1 MQRVMRALWAVAV
14 LCFAGGC
21 SETELKGEDA
31 LRVHD
36 SALEQFTGTAVASGS
51 SPDNPPGLAID
62 GSTSTFWL
70 SLARDGEWW
79 QLDLGAVRELS
90 RLEIVNGG
98 SRAATYRIGFSEDGT
113 TFSSLADMAS
123 VQGTH
128 VVTFTARRARYVR
141 VTGLTRMQP
150 TWSWSIIELRAFGE
164 VAPPPPY
171 ALVLKPGGTPS
182 ASSSSP
188 GYPPGSAI
196 DDSTSTWWLSAVRD
210 GEWWQLDLGQVRTL
224 SRVEFQGGGSRAPT
238 YRLSFSEDGTAF
250 TSLPDGSATQGL
262 NTVDFPVRSARYVR
276 MTGLTRMDPTWSWGI
291 IELDVYGPAED
302 APPVLEDK
310 TPGAAASASAN
321 AGPGLTPELAIDGST
336 STRYVSAQAD
346 GGWWQLDLG
355 RVRNVSRLELTNDNA
370 APPTFRVGLSQDGAV
385 FTYLPDQTNQPE
397 VAKVVEFAAA
407 SARYVRIIGL
417 TRAQPTWGWSLV
429 EVKVKGPPDTTTP
442 VPPST
447 PTGFSVSAAPGSA
460 ALAWAANPEANVAGY
475 RVYRDGVLIRQLPGT
490 GYTDT
495 QVTAGTTYA
504 YAVSAYDTSNNESAR
519 TATRSVTIPTSPPL
533 APLIPFT
540 VPSPYTTP
548 LPVSGV
554 PLHPFDEQE
563 AFRNELAFFLTKGVR
578 VEQSQYTASLYVV
591 NRNGDVFDTAG
602 RLKASRVPFIRP
614 SGPIAALNAGIEG
627 RGWPVASWMLPS
639 PGEGHMAL
647 YDKDTGAYG
656 EFISA
661 NVGNGSMSYGWGG
674 YSPNIRVTSGTSQ
687 YPNTLWDGATAHGLN
702 LMSFTITDHEIRK
715 AVERYQAGDY
725 ENAYIPHL
733 IGYEAYRHHPNQWYY
748 PASRTDWTG
757 TGPLPSCPGYYKVS
771 EWGVGGCPNEGGH
784 GLGIL
789 RMGGIFR
796 LDPAVNVQTQV
807 RGDGTAFGDMM
818 ARIIARTYQKHGATM
833 TDFSG
838 GGFVLLAEHVRRT
851 DGTYDT
857 GSFNYGSGA
866 PWNYGASWLV
876 PMMQQVLNN
885 DWLQFVYT
893 GRNLETDLGQPAP
906 VGSYRPR

>member
-1 MQRVMRALWAVAV
+1 MRAISALAV
-14 LCFAGGC
+14 LCFLGGC
-21 SETELKGEDA
+21 NE
-31 LRVHD
+31 
-36 SALEQFTGTAVASGS
+36 SAPEVEPAVDEVLLVRRSGIEQFTGTAVASAS
-51 SPDNPPGLAID
+51 SPDNPPGHAID

-70 SLARDGEWW
+70 SWARDGEWW
-79 QLDLGAVRELS
+79 QLDLGSVRELS

-113 TFSSLADMAS
+113 TFSNLADMAS

-128 VVTFTARRARYVR
+128 VVTFTPRRARYVR

-150 TWSWSIIELRAFGE
+150 TWSWSIIELRAYGE
-164 VAPPPPY
+164 VPPPPP
-171 ALVLKPGGTPS
+171 ANLVRKTGGMAS
-182 ASSSSP
+182 ASSSAS
-188 GYPPGSAI
+188 GYPPAYAI
-196 DDSTSTWWLSAVRD
+196 DGATTTWWLSAARD
-210 GEWWQLDLGQVRTL
+210 GEWWQLDLGRVRTL

-238 YRLSFSEDGTAF
+238 YRLSFSQDGTTF
-250 TSLPDGSATQGL
+250 TSLPDGSAAQGL

-276 MTGLTRMDPTWSWGI
+276 MTGLTRMDPTWSWGL
-291 IELDVYGPAED
+291 IELDVYGPDED
-302 APPVLEDK
+302 PPPALEDK
-310 TPGAAASASAN
+310 TPGAVATAYAN
-321 AGPGLTPELAIDGST
+321 AGPGLTPELAVDGST
-336 STRYVSAQAD
+336 STRYVSTGVD

-355 RVRNVSRLELTNDNA
+355 RVRTVSRLEMTNDNA
-370 APPTFRVGLSQDGAV
+370 APPTFRVGLSQDGVA
-385 FTYLPDQTNQPE
+385 FTYLPDQTNLPE
-397 VAKVVEFAAA
+397 VAKVVEFAATQ
-407 SARYVRIIGL
+407 ARYVRIVGL
-417 TRAQPTWGWSLV
+417 SRAQPTWGWSLV
-429 EVKVKGPPDTTTP
+429 EVKVKGPRDNDTQA
-442 VPPST
+442 PSV
-447 PTGFSVSAAPGSA
+447 PTGFTVNAVPGSA
-460 ALAWAANPEANVAGY
+460 VLTWTASPESDVAGY
-475 RVYRDGVLIRQLPGT
+475 RVYRDGALIAQRQT
-490 GYTDT
+490 VGYTDT
-495 QVTAGTTYA
+495 QVTAGTTYS
-504 YAVSAYDTSNNESAR
+504 YAVSAYDTSTNESAR
-519 TATRSVTIPTSPPL
+519 TASLSVTIPTGPLPP
-533 APLIPFT
+533 PLIPFA
-540 VPSPYTTP
+540 VPSPYTRP

-554 PLHPFDEQE
+554 PLHPFSQQE
-563 AFRNELAFFLTKGVR
+563 EFRNELAFFLTKGVR
-578 VEQSQYTASLYVV
+578 VEQSQFTAALYVV

-602 RLKASRVPFIRP
+602 HLKASRVPFIRP

-639 PGEGHMAL
+639 PGERHMAIF
-647 YDKDTGAYG
+647 DRDTGAYG
-656 EFISA
+656 EFIDA

-674 YSPNIRVTSGTSQ
+674 YSPDIRATPGTSK

-702 LMSFTITDHEIRK
+702 LMSFTITEHEIRK

-733 IGYEAYRHHPNQWYY
+733 IGYEAYRHHPNEWYY

-757 TGPLPSCPGYYKVS
+757 TGPLPSCPGYNKVS

-838 GGFVLLAEHVRRT
+838 CGFCLLAEHVRKT

-866 PWNYGASWLV
+866 PWTYGASWLV
-876 PMMQQVLNN
+876 PMMQQSLNN

-906 VGSYRPR
+906 AGSYRPQ